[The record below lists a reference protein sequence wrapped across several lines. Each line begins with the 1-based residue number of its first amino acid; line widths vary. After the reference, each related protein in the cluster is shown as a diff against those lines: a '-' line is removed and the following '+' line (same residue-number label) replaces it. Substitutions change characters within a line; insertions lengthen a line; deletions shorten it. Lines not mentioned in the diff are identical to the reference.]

1 VIEISIIVLVEAMP
15 DQCDHTYRSVE
26 LNNKNQDYYHYEK
39 ENHKQ
44 KHSIFHQM
52 KNTTKKKKQQ
62 KLIILLQNYENGVPD
77 FDD

>member
-1 VIEISIIVLVEAMP
+1 MIEILIIVLVEAMP

-44 KHSIFHQM
+44 KHSIFHHM
-52 KNTTKKKKQQ
+52 ENTTKKQAETNK
-62 KLIILLQNYENGVPD
+62 IVAE
-77 FDD
+77 